1 MYDGKAW
8 VIDGLRNGNSRR
20 VAIDCQQAP
29 FRPQLGEDQTRVT
42 TAAKGSINVD
52 TIWTNIQAVNG
63 FIQKYRSMFK
73 IFHHFI
79 KTNPAGAPTV
89 HR

>member
-63 FIQKYRSMFK
+63 FIR
-73 IFHHFI
+73 
-79 KTNPAGAPTV
+79 
-89 HR
+89 